1 MGFRA
6 PTDSLRNL
14 INDTH
19 QAGLSLHERPV
30 FLLLSGKRNQGTFE
44 VLVALMNIANPF
56 RILLSEVT
64 LLVLASFCLAGA
76 MTTLAQDSDATEA
89 IDSLRASYQTILD
102 RNPFNLQPPPE
113 PEPEPEP

>member
-1 MGFRA
+1 MGFRV

-30 FLLLSGKRNQGTFE
+30 FLLSGKRNQGTFE

-64 LLVLASFCLAGA
+64 LLVIASFCLAGA
-76 MTTLAQDSDATEA
+76 MTTLGAG
-89 IDSLRASYQTILD
+89 
-102 RNPFNLQPPPE
+102 
-113 PEPEPEP
+113 